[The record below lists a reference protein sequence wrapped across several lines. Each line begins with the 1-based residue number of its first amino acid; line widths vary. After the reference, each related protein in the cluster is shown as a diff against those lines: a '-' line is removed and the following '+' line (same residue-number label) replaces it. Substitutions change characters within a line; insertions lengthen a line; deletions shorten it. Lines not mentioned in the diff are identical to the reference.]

1 MNLFV
6 SHTICCCIPSCM
18 AVYIREQRAESLIK
32 ESDWLLGIFLFYY
45 SVVASINASIFQS
58 NKFNVIAFVD
68 RGKN

>member
-1 MNLFV
+1 
-6 SHTICCCIPSCM
+6 M
-18 AVYIREQRAESLIK
+18 AVDIREQKLSFCFHTLLTLK
-32 ESDWLLGIFLFYY
+32 ESDYFLGIFLFNY